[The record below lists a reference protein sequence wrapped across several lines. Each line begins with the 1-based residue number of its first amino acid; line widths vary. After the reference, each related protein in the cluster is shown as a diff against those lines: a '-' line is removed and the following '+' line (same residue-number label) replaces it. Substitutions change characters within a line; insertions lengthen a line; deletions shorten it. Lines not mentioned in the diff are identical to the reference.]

1 MTMAREDEVSKI
13 SVGSFT
19 VGVVGLKTALENAA
33 QAGVPLDE
41 KGGQYL
47 LRVLKPKNYIASSS
61 EPDYARAF
69 LREYRKFKGFAV
81 ESDKPQGLEVKIVG
95 PGCINCDKLEQMV
108 YKVMSTASLLGTVE
122 HVRDL
127 KEIVSYRIVSVPALV
142 INGQIKC
149 AGRLPADKQL
159 LQWLKEAA
167 QQ

>member
-1 MTMAREDEVSKI
+1 MAEEEEVSKI

-19 VGVVGLKTALENAA
+19 VGIVGLKAALERAA
-33 QAGVPLDE
+33 QAGVSPDE
-41 KGGQYL
+41 KGGEYL
-47 LRVLKPKNYIASSS
+47 LGVLKPKNYVPSSS

-69 LREYRKFKGFAV
+69 LREYRKFKGFVV
-81 ESDKPQGLEVKIVG
+81 ESDKPPGLEVKILG

-127 KEIVSYRIVSVPALV
+127 KEIVSYGIVSMPALV

-149 AGRLPADKQL
+149 AGRLPVEKQL

-167 QQ
+167 T